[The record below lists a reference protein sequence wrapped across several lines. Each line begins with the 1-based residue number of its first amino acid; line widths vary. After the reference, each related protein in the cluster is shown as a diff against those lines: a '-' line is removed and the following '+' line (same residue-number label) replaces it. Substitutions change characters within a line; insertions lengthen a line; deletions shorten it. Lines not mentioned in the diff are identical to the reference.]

1 MTTQQDRDLRHRQ
14 MEAAA
19 GRRARPG
26 VAPRADRDP
35 GQGGRIALDLPPNPA
50 VTDGA
55 GGLGRD
61 HRAVRQ
67 LIGTARLSH
76 ASR

>member
-1 MTTQQDRDLRHRQ
+1 MTTQQDRDLRSGQ

-35 GQGGRIALDLPPNPA
+35 GQGGRIALDLPPEPC
-50 VTDGA
+50 
-55 GGLGRD
+55 
-61 HRAVRQ
+61 RQ
-67 LIGTARLSH
+67 LTVRADSAAITGRSD
-76 ASR
+76 S